1 LNASDPGNA
10 IHIILEGLAP
20 EPGEKGA
27 LMPGFAAELT
37 DKQVAAL
44 VDYLRARF
52 TSEAPW
58 RDVPGRVATIRRS
71 RQEEQ

>member
-1 LNASDPGNA
+1 LNAPDPENA
-10 IHIILEGLAP
+10 IHIILEGLSP

-27 LMPGFAAELT
+27 SMPGFAAGLT

-52 TSEAPW
+52 TGEPAW
-58 RDVPGRVATIRRS
+58 RDVPGRIATIRRS
-71 RQEEQ
+71 QQEER